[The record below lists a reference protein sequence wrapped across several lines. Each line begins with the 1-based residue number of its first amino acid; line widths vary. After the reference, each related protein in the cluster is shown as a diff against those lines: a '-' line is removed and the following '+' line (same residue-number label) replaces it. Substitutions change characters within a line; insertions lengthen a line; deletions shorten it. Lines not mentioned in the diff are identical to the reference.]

1 MYCTW
6 HTAEVVV
13 VGSMT
18 APTNAKEGSLEL
30 SVNPCSLLIRSHL
43 QTCNRLS
50 SRLPPGASDLLAEEA
65 AADFACLSSQ
75 QIDRLSLDSLQ
86 YACWSLALSSVGTWP
101 RGVAESTV
109 LVVPQPIAL
118 TSGIWLLGL
127 LAAPR
132 PRGEPRRAQWEAA
145 VRP

>member
-1 MYCTW
+1 MFW
-6 HTAEVVV
+6 QHDSANK
-13 VGSMT
+13 G
-18 APTNAKEGSLEL
+18 EGRLART
-30 SVNPCSLLIRSHL
+30 VSH
-43 QTCNRLS
+43 
-50 SRLPPGASDLLAEEA
+50 ASEA

-75 QIDRLSLDSLQ
+75 QIDSLSLDSLQ

-118 TSGIWLLGL
+118 TSGIWLLGP

-132 PRGEPRRAQWEAA
+132 TRGEPRRAQCEAA

>member
-1 MYCTW
+1 VTRSGW
-6 HTAEVVV
+6 
-13 VGSMT
+13 GSSASPPHSRQT
-18 APTNAKEGSLEL
+18 
-30 SVNPCSLLIRSHL
+30 SH
-43 QTCNRLS
+43 
-50 SRLPPGASDLLAEEA
+50 SRPASPSPPRQFSPGASDLLAEEA

-75 QIDRLSLDSLQ
+75 QIDSLSLDSLQ

-101 RGVAESTV
+101 RGVAKSTV

-118 TSGIWLLGL
+118 ASGSWLLGL

-132 PRGEPRRAQWEAA
+132 TRGEPRRAQWEAA

>member
-1 MYCTW
+1 MLLFW
-6 HTAEVVV
+6 QHDSANK
-13 VGSMT
+13 G
-18 APTNAKEGSLEL
+18 EGRLART
-30 SVNPCSLLIRSHL
+30 VSH
-43 QTCNRLS
+43 
-50 SRLPPGASDLLAEEA
+50 ASEA

-101 RGVAESTV
+101 RGVAKSTV

-127 LAAPR
+127 LALSWLRHAP
-132 PRGEPRRAQWEAA
+132 GVSRAGPNGRLQ
-145 VRP
+145 